1 MNSPPASR
9 FFYGYYIVA
18 ACFFILFFL
27 WGMVFNTF
35 PIFLKPIAVSM
46 NWGRGELAVALLVG
60 SLVSAIVSPIAGTL
74 IDRLGAKKVMIVGT
88 AVVGVSIIIESRITQ
103 LWHLY
108 VLFGFIGLGLMCST
122 IIPCSLLI
130 SNWFVSRR
138 GTAMSIAFVGT
149 SMGGMIMSPVA
160 NWIIIHHGWRTA
172 FAFSGGIVL
181 IAVIPL
187 ILFVIRTQPSDIGL
201 KPYQKE
207 DKTGKAPLELWGVE
221 VKDAFSLKVF
231 WQIAIVMLILS
242 VAYGGLANHCVAYL
256 TDLGHSPTRAAMA
269 WSLVMGAMVLG
280 KLCFGPLADRWGAK
294 IAMAVSC
301 VLFSISMGFLIFAKP
316 YGVVLIFASIYGFA
330 CGAPLVINPLL
341 TGDYLGVK
349 NFGALYGILNIMGT
363 IGGAIGP
370 VGAGYIFDTW
380 NSYLPVFYFFIPF
393 MLVCGVISMMLK
405 PIPRRR
411 AEAG

>member
-1 MNSPPASR
+1 MASTPESR
-9 FFYGYYIVA
+9 IFYGHYIVV

-74 IDRLGAKKVMIVGT
+74 IDRIGAKKIMAVG
-88 AVVGVSIIIESRITQ
+88 AFVVGVSIIIESRITQ

-108 VLFGFIGLGLMCST
+108 VLFGVIGFGLMCST

-160 NWIIIHHGWRTA
+160 NWFIIHYDWRTA
-172 FAFSGGIVL
+172 FVFSGITVL
-181 IAVIPL
+181 VTVIPL
-187 ILFVIRTQPSDIGL
+187 ILIVVRTHPREMGL
-201 KPYQKE
+201 KPYLKE
-207 DKTGKAPLELWGVE
+207 EKDGKAPPELWGVE
-221 VKDAFSLKVF
+221 VKEAFSLKVF
-231 WQIAIVMLILS
+231 WQIAAIMLILS

-269 WSLVMGAMVLG
+269 WSLVMGAMILG
-280 KLCFGPLADRWGAK
+280 KLCFGPIADRWGAK
-294 IAMAVSC
+294 IAMALSC
-301 VLFSISMGFLIFAKP
+301 FLFCIAMGFLIFAQP
-316 YGVVLIFASIYGFA
+316 YLLVLVFATIYGFA

-349 NFGALYGILNIMGT
+349 NFGALYGVLNIMGT

-370 VGAGYIFDTW
+370 VGAGYIFDARH
-380 NSYLPVFYFFIPF
+380 SYLPVFYFFIPL
-393 MLVCGVISMMLK
+393 MLICGLISMMLK
-405 PIPRRR
+405 PIPQRI
-411 AEAG
+411 A